1 MRVRKRTLVQKFFA
15 DRGTHLA
22 AMVAYF
28 ALLSFVRRGAGRRRE
43 RVDLY
48 YDDGSMVSLPDGS
61 PESERLL
68 SLGRDALRA
77 ART

>member
-1 MRVRKRTLVQKFFA
+1 MARRLLAIGGLAGFVLALV
-15 DRGTHLA
+15 
-22 AMVAYF
+22 
-28 ALLSFVRRGAGRRRE
+28 SFVRRSGARRRE

-68 SLGRDALRA
+68 ALGREALRA
-77 ART
+77 ARA

>member
-1 MRVRKRTLVQKFFA
+1 MRRLLGLGVLVGFV
-15 DRGTHLA
+15 LA
-22 AMVAYF
+22 VA
-28 ALLSFVRRGAGRRRE
+28 SFVRRGAGRRRE

-68 SLGRDALRA
+68 ALGRDALRA

>member
-1 MRVRKRTLVQKFFA
+1 MRRLF
-15 DRGTHLA
+15 GLA
-22 AMVAYF
+22 ALVGF
-28 ALLSFVRRGAGRRRE
+28 ALAVASFVRRGAGRRRE

-68 SLGRDALRA
+68 ALGRDALRT

>member
-1 MRVRKRTLVQKFFA
+1 MRRLL
-15 DRGTHLA
+15 GLA
-22 AMVAYF
+22 ALVGF
-28 ALLSFVRRGAGRRRE
+28 ALAVASFVRRGAGRRRE

-48 YDDGSMVSLPDGS
+48 YDDGSMVSLQDGS

-68 SLGRDALRA
+68 ALGRDALRA

>member
-1 MRVRKRTLVQKFFA
+1 MRRLLGLGVLVGLALAFA
-15 DRGTHLA
+15 
-22 AMVAYF
+22 
-28 ALLSFVRRGAGRRRE
+28 SFVRRGAARRRE

-48 YDDGSMVSLPDGS
+48 FDDGSMVSLPDGS

-68 SLGRDALRA
+68 ALGRDALRA

>member
-1 MRVRKRTLVQKFFA
+1 MRRLLGLGA
-15 DRGTHLA
+15 LIG
-22 AMVAYF
+22 F
-28 ALLSFVRRGAGRRRE
+28 ALAVASFVRRGAGRRRE

-68 SLGRDALRA
+68 ALGRDALRT
-77 ART
+77 ARS

>member
-1 MRVRKRTLVQKFFA
+1 VRRLLGLGALV
-15 DRGTHLA
+15 G
-22 AMVAYF
+22 F
-28 ALLSFVRRGAGRRRE
+28 ALAVASFIRRGAGRRRE

-61 PESERLL
+61 SESEWLL
-68 SLGRDALRA
+68 ALGRDALRA

>member
-1 MRVRKRTLVQKFFA
+1 VRRLLGLGALV
-15 DRGTHLA
+15 G
-22 AMVAYF
+22 F
-28 ALLSFVRRGAGRRRE
+28 ALAVGSFIRRGAGRRRE

-68 SLGRDALRA
+68 ALGRDALRA

>member
-1 MRVRKRTLVQKFFA
+1 MPMVRRLLGLASLVGFV
-15 DRGTHLA
+15 LA
-22 AMVAYF
+22 LA
-28 ALLSFVRRGAGRRRE
+28 SFVRRGGGRRRE

-61 PESERLL
+61 PESARLL

-77 ART
+77 ARTA

>member
-1 MRVRKRTLVQKFFA
+1 MRRLLGLGALVGFV
-15 DRGTHLA
+15 LA
-22 AMVAYF
+22 VA
-28 ALLSFVRRGAGRRRE
+28 SFVRRGAGRRRE

-68 SLGRDALRA
+68 ALGRDALRA
-77 ART
+77 ARA

>member
-1 MRVRKRTLVQKFFA
+1 MVRRLLGFSA
-15 DRGTHLA
+15 LLG
-22 AMVAYF
+22 F
-28 ALLSFVRRGAGRRRE
+28 ALAVASFVRRGAGRRRE

-68 SLGRDALRA
+68 ALGRDALRA
-77 ART
+77 ARA